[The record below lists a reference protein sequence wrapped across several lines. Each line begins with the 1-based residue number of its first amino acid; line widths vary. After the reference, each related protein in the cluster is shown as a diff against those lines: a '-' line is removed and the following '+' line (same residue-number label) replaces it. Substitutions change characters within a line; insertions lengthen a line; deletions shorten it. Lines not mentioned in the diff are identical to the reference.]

1 LGEGEGDG
9 EEEEGKGEMHRH
21 SLLWGRLEQIVESWV
36 QKLHVFTDI
45 RYLAIYLLRNTTVF
59 CPLLTLEFFPECF
72 ILLAGVACARGTRID

>member
-1 LGEGEGDG
+1 
-9 EEEEGKGEMHRH
+9 
-21 SLLWGRLEQIVESWV
+21 V